1 MREKLYE
8 KAWKEETLPKYE
20 TLPKHIICTDCK
32 EIRLSGEHPAFRK
45 DHKLPAPTSPCRKLR
60 QALHHH
66 KNPIAYRDAPL
77 LEDPCPLCFFRRC
90 RQLLRTWIR
99 KQKKPFSA
107 VTVQIDRLTS
117 EQYEENV
124 SFTSDGTFEFYPD
137 LGKGYRW
144 ASRPHRGRP
153 DPGIWSHRSGPR
165 HTEKAVCYRLVDLDH
180 SNLGISKYGNAHRQ
194 LRALILLDGLIQNA
208 GSRFQKGFADEP
220 LLERLRLMAKDDMV
234 DKDVRAKVNV
244 LFRQWAAA
252 YKGTPG
258 LERIATLYK
267 ELPRTRRPQPH
278 QSRVVREND
287 AEAARENASSPPES
301 PTTQRRKSPPRQFP
315 QASSSTGRTVA
326 LGSAAQPSSSLF
338 KRDKKDKKNKGK
350 PFNLERE
357 KGQLLETIASATVAS
372 NSLMNALQL
381 INREVQRVGDNPEVS
396 KRFETCKLIRRQILR
411 YIQLVESEQ
420 YIGSL
425 LNANDELVKALMAYE
440 IMDKSIDDDSDSENE
455 DSSPPTSSMAGMS
468 MEEAPPAKPP
478 RPMSIPMPPVPAPSR
493 QPESEPEEDDDDP
506 FGDSHGMSLS
516 FQVGIRSLRSAAVKT
531 PHERG
536 EPTWR
541 DV

>member
-1 MREKLYE
+1 MATAMSYAEKLDLKDE
-8 KAWKEETLPKYE
+8 KEELLPKYV
-20 TLPKHIICTDCK
+20 ICTDCK
-32 EIRLSGEHPAFRK
+32 EIRLQDEHSALRQNTDNP
-45 DHKLPAPTSPCRKLR
+45 LPFPPSKRRKLR

-66 KNPIAYRDAPL
+66 KTPNAYEDAPF
-77 LEDPCPLCFFRRC
+77 LETPCPLCFFGRFRKVL
-90 RQLLRTWIR
+90 RQWMH

-117 EQYEENV
+117 EQYEEN
-124 SFTSDGTFEFYPD
+124 DIGGLPD
-137 LGKGYRW
+137 LIEVIRIQ
-144 ASRPHRGRP
+144 
-153 DPGIWSHRSGPR
+153 DSGP
-165 HTEKAVCYRLVDLDH
+165 TEAARAIRKKL
-180 SNLGISKYGNAHRQ
+180 KYGNVHRQ
-194 LRALILLDGLIQNA
+194 LRALIILDGLIQNA

-234 DKDVRAKVNV
+234 DKEVRDKVNV
-244 LFRQWAAA
+244 LFRQWAVA

-267 ELPRTRRPQPH
+267 ELPRTKRPQPH
-278 QSRVVREND
+278 QSRVVRENE
-287 AEAARENASSPPES
+287 AEAERENASSSPPAS
-301 PTTQRRKSPPRQFP
+301 PTTHRRNSPPSHFP
-315 QASSSTGRTVA
+315 QASSSSGRTVA
-326 LGSAAQPSSSLF
+326 LGAAATPSSSLF
-338 KRDKKDKKNKGK
+338 RKDKKDKKNKGK

-381 INREVQRVGDNPEVS
+381 INREVQRVSENPEVS
-396 KRFETCKLIRRQILR
+396 HRFETCKLTRRQILR

-440 IMDKSIDDDSDSENE
+440 IMDKSIDDDSDSDND
-455 DSSPPTSSMAGMS
+455 DSSAPSSSMAGLS
-468 MEEAPPAKPP
+468 MDDAPPAKPP
-478 RPMSIPMPPVPAPSR
+478 RPVSIPMPPAPAPSK
-493 QPESEPEEDDDDP
+493 QPQIEPEEEDDDP
-506 FGDSHGMSLS
+506 FGDSH
-516 FQVGIRSLRSAAVKT
+516 AVKT
-531 PHERG
+531 PYERN